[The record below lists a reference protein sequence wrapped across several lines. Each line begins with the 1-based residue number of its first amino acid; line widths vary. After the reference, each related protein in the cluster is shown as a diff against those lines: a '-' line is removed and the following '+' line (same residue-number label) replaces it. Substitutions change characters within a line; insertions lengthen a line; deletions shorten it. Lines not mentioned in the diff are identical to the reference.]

1 MGLLNFIGKL
11 LNIQGTP
18 NQKIELSKSATAS
31 GLPIIYGCR
40 RVDAI
45 TVLKRV
51 SNLEASTIG
60 NAAADVVS
68 RGPNDRDDPLEHD
81 NWLHR
86 VDVWGQ
92 GPIQSIDRFWIDNDS
107 DGHKRFASKRPYF
120 RAASLLG
127 TADQSSLSGLS
138 TVTPQWS
145 VNHKGLGVAYSWTR
159 FFNSS
164 KHPQYQAE
172 PALRA
177 EVKGLRLY
185 DPRQDTAY
193 GGTGTQSFSN
203 ESSWVYGNNRA
214 LVVLNYL
221 ISAHGVGALASELD
235 MPSFMAAADYCDQD
249 VTIPSVV
256 TNQTGS
262 QIPDWYNWLNGER
275 ELIDIGDV
283 FPTYRPSQT
292 GTVQKRFEA
301 DAVVD
306 PKQDVV
312 RNLEMLLEEVGY
324 SLSWSNGRHRLVIEG
339 PVSGPV
345 MTLTEDDITGGLTI
359 ERGSRS
365 NRLNRVTIEFPNAN
379 KNFEDDTV
387 SWPERSSTTY
397 AEYRNTDGGR
407 DWHTNVPLDTV
418 TDFYRA
424 KAFAEFHVRRSRL
437 GERIT
442 GLQLAPKA
450 LLLEPGDVVALD
462 FPDKQLSGASDYFIV
477 ERVNVSGVLDVSVD
491 LRRYDASIYTSEAY
505 ENEPLQPNDDS
516 ADPFVDPN
524 AVNNLTA
531 VEYHTGKA
539 DGSVVSG
546 IALTWD
552 APTSGVPI
560 ERIEVKWRDA
570 ADVDLAATDDYEG
583 TIVLNDDATACRIP
597 NLVDDRQY
605 RVVVSYVTRLRQRS
619 IEAVADPVDLTA
631 TTTTKL
637 AGIEN
642 GATRTEFRGAY
653 SPSILYEKGDI
664 VTSDGSSFVFISTI
678 SAVGTSLTDPLYWE
692 LLASV
697 GADGAAGTDGGYFD
711 VMFRRAAS
719 QPATPAGSAPAGWSD
734 GPPEADGTALWM
746 IKGLKGSDDLLV
758 GLWST
763 PQEVGGS
770 GLEIEY
776 SANGIDGWQTTF
788 QPGHLYMRQ
797 RLSGGEWS
805 AAQRIIGEKG
815 DPGAQGPQGPAGSPG
830 SSGQDGD
837 DGSDGED
844 GFTISA
850 SPTALTVLTTSN
862 GVPKSGELPAIS
874 QIQLLQGNTDR
885 TSAASYSR
893 TAVNCNA
900 SVSSSGRVTINSLSA
915 DSGYVDVTA
924 SYGGASIKIRV
935 TYVKARQGDAAT
947 SVEVNANVV
956 NNTSY
961 GVSAGP
967 VSLSMGAGGT
977 VEIDGTLTYTSTPD
991 GNTQTIKVQ
1000 YSTNGGSSWID
1011 IGSAAFGSGEEF
1023 GFPGV
1028 AVISRSR
1035 SGPSSPATWQFRMLA
1050 RKSGGSVFEFGS
1062 ASNIRVQWV

>member
-1 MGLLNFIGKL
+1 MGLLNFVGKL

-51 SNLEASTIG
+51 SEKAAPIIG

-68 RGPNDRDDPLEHD
+68 RGPDNRDDPLEHD

-92 GPIQSIDRFWIDNDS
+92 GPIQSIERFWIDNDS

-120 RAASLLG
+120 RAASMLG
-127 TADQSSLSGLS
+127 EADQSSLTGLS
-138 TVTPQWS
+138 TVTPQWGP
-145 VNHKGLGVAYSWTR
+145 NHKGLGVAYSWTR
-159 FFNSS
+159 FFNST
-164 KHPQYQAE
+164 KYPQYQAE

-193 GGTGTQSFSN
+193 GGAGTQSFDDAST
-203 ESSWVYGNNRA
+203 WVYGNNRA

-221 ISAHGVGALASELD
+221 MSAHGIGAPASELD
-235 MPSFMAAADYCDQD
+235 MHSFMVAADRCDQD
-249 VTIPSVV
+249 VTIPSVI

-262 QIPDWYNWLNGER
+262 QIPDWYNQVSGER
-275 ELIDIGDV
+275 ELVDTGAV
-283 FPTYRPSQT
+283 FPNYRRNQT
-292 GTVQKRFEA
+292 GTTQKRFEA

-312 RNLEMLLEEVGY
+312 RNLERLLEEVGY
-324 SLSWSNGRHRLVIEG
+324 SLSWSNGRHRLVLEG

-345 MTLTEDDITGGLTI
+345 MTLTEDDITGGWTI
-359 ERGSRS
+359 ERGRRS
-365 NRLNRVTIEFPNAN
+365 DRLNRVTVEFPNAN

-387 SWPERSSTTY
+387 SWPERSSSTY
-397 AEYRNTDGGR
+397 ANFRNTDGGR

-437 GERIT
+437 SDRIS

-450 LLLEPGDVVALD
+450 LLLEPGDIVALD
-462 FPDKQLSGASDYFIV
+462 FPDKQLSAASDHFIV
-477 ERVNVSGVLDVSVD
+477 ERVNISGVLDVSVD
-491 LRRYDASIYTSEAY
+491 LRRYDASIYASEAY
-505 ENEPLQPNDDS
+505 ENEPLRPNDDS
-516 ADPFVDPN
+516 ADPFIDPN

-552 APTSGVPI
+552 APTSGVPV

-570 ADVDLAATDDYEG
+570 ADVALAATDDYEG
-583 TIVLNDDATACRIP
+583 TIVLDSDATACRIP

-619 IEAVADPVDLTA
+619 IEAVVDPVDLMA

-664 VTSDGSSFVFISTI
+664 VTSGGSSFVFISTI
-678 SAVGTSLTDPLYWE
+678 AAIGTSLTDPLYWE

-719 QPATPAGSAPAGWSD
+719 QPAKPTGSAPADWFD
-734 GPPEADGTALWM
+734 GPPAADGTALWM
-746 IKGLKGSDDLLV
+746 IKGLKGADDLLV
-758 GLWST
+758 GEWST
-763 PQEVGGS
+763 PQEIGGS
-770 GLEIEY
+770 GLEIRY
-776 SANGIDGWQTTF
+776 SVNGINGWQTTF
-788 QPGHLYMRQ
+788 QPGHLYMQQ
-797 RLSGGEWS
+797 RLSGGGWS
-805 AAQRIIGEKG
+805 ASLRIVGEKG
-815 DPGAQGPQGPAGSPG
+815 DPGANGADGAQGPQGPQGVPGPTGANGQTLYLWIAYASNASGTQNFTTGTPTAVHTYFGTAPNRTTPTEGTNPSVYTWKRMPNGMTEAEIVAELGWSSSTLDTENIQPNAVSDTNWTMSDYNLTNLPLNTTVTKGIVGVNGYNPTTDQVIVIGNASFVTSGGRSNLEVFIKDQVTTRSVGFLTEQRHTIGTADKYTSNSFSTRFSGNVSPPFEMQFRCTYLSSG
-830 SSGQDGD
+830 SSMYVRNIGM
-837 DGSDGED
+837 
-844 GFTISA
+844 
-850 SPTALTVLTTSN
+850 TS
-862 GVPKSGELPAIS
+862 L
-874 QIQLLQGNTDR
+874 
-885 TSAASYSR
+885 
-893 TAVNCNA
+893 
-900 SVSSSGRVTINSLSA
+900 VT
-915 DSGYVDVTA
+915 
-924 SYGGASIKIRV
+924 KR
-935 TYVKARQGDAAT
+935 
-947 SVEVNANVV
+947 
-956 NNTSY
+956 
-961 GVSAGP
+961 
-967 VSLSMGAGGT
+967 
-977 VEIDGTLTYTSTPD
+977 
-991 GNTQTIKVQ
+991 
-1000 YSTNGGSSWID
+1000 
-1011 IGSAAFGSGEEF
+1011 
-1023 GFPGV
+1023 
-1028 AVISRSR
+1028 
-1035 SGPSSPATWQFRMLA
+1035 
-1050 RKSGGSVFEFGS
+1050 
-1062 ASNIRVQWV
+1062 